1 MRKSLGR
8 YLLILICL
16 LPIGCSQLSDAALV
30 ASNRASAEFAWHT
43 SGKASAAGLPHTL
56 KHHFG
61 LGYIQGYA
69 DVGDG
74 GNGAVPLFPP
84 QCYWSPQYRTDAGR
98 EKVSAWFQGYQ
109 AGTVAAYRDG
119 LAGSNKLPTSWIPAS
134 KHPQVHEPTAE
145 PLNTT
150 PQSPPIHPEV
160 IPVPQRKPG
169 TPEELPAVEMLESKA
184 DQVSSLFR
192 NWPEP
197 SASSADKL
205 PTTDAQYFAAFRPDW
220 KQNSNLKPKPG
231 DSRFG
236 VPTIP
241 DGFTLAGSP
250 ADPLSRS
257 QDPTQTAKDAG
268 AVHVE
273 YSETDEREADSTRRI
288 WTTLIPS
295 FFQERD

>member
-1 MRKSLGR
+1 
-8 YLLILICL
+8 
-16 LPIGCSQLSDAALV
+16 V

-145 PLNTT
+145 PLNMT

-160 IPVPQRKPG
+160 IPRRYAGRSAVSQPRPHANGEQRGRRSCGLLRSRRRRSQFNPSYLDDPHSLVLSG
-169 TPEELPAVEMLESKA
+169 TGLKIVRLKRDRSREQRRSIPKLIQLPAQSEYIGPRFYHDALQF
-184 DQVSSLFR
+184 DDGLDI
-192 NWPEP
+192 
-197 SASSADKL
+197 AS
-205 PTTDAQYFAAFRPDW
+205 
-220 KQNSNLKPKPG
+220 
-231 DSRFG
+231 
-236 VPTIP
+236 
-241 DGFTLAGSP
+241 
-250 ADPLSRS
+250 
-257 QDPTQTAKDAG
+257 
-268 AVHVE
+268 
-273 YSETDEREADSTRRI
+273 
-288 WTTLIPS
+288 
-295 FFQERD
+295 